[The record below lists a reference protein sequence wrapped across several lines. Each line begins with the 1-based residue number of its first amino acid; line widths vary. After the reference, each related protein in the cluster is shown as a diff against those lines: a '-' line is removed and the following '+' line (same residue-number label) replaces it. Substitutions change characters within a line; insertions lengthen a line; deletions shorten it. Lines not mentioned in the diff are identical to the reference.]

1 MPDPSIRDRIEML
14 RDGATAD
21 QATSQ
26 AAAMTQQLRRV
37 VLARRRLRR
46 ETQRLEELVAEARGR

>member
-1 MPDPSIRDRIEML
+1 MEML

-21 QATSQ
+21 QADAQ

-46 ETQRLEELVAEARGR
+46 ETQRLEELVAEARRHG